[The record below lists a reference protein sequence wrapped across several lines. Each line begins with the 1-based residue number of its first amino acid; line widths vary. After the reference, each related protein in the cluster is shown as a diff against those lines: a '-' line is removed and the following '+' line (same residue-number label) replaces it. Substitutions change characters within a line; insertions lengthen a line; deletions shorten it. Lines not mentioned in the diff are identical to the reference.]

1 MPDFPNQ
8 VNTIQAPA
16 VAGDFASANPRAS
29 VLAGEGAL
37 ISGLGVINGVT
48 VQGAVVGRFGWLTY
62 QQIDNDNAPAV
73 LNTFGAGIPAGL
85 VARRQ
90 VGLITQYLGTSVQYL
105 QTGFQI
111 MAFNNVDMW
120 VVNNGSQAAQVGM
133 KAFANFADGSAS
145 FFAAGTIS
153 TSTPPL
159 PGGSGSASSIAAGTF
174 SATGTINGD
183 VFTATGSVTGAN
195 GIVAGGTL
203 SGTGVA
209 TGTKIVNQ
217 ITPLLAGEAL
227 GGIGRY
233 NVSIPEQTVASTT
246 ISGTYGILTVGG
258 TVVAGFGSGQTISG
272 AGVTAGTTIY
282 TQLTGTPG
290 AAGTYVVDP
299 TQVVAGPIAIT
310 AASTVETKWMAK
322 SAGAIGE
329 LIKISPTI

>member
-37 ISGLGVINGVT
+37 ISGLGVINGVV
-48 VQGAVVGRFGWLTY
+48 VQGAVVGRFCWSTY
-62 QQIDNDNAPAV
+62 QQIDNDLAPAV
-73 LNTFGAGIPAGL
+73 LNTFGAGAPAGL

-111 MAFNNVDMW
+111 MAFNTVDMW
-120 VVNNGSQAAQVGM
+120 VVNNGAGAALVGQ

-145 FFAAGTIS
+145 FLAAGAV
-153 TSTPPL
+153 P

-174 SATGTINGD
+174 SATGVINNN
-183 VFTATGSVTGAN
+183 VFTATGSVTGTN

-217 ITPLLAGEAL
+217 ITPLLAGETL
-227 GGIGRY
+227 GGVGRY

-258 TVVAGFGSGQTISG
+258 TVVAGFGPGQT
-272 AGVTAGTTIY
+272 VTGGTIAATTTIY
-282 TQLTGTPG
+282 QQLTGTPG
-290 AAGTYVVDP
+290 AAGTYVVDVN
-299 TQVVAGPIAIT
+299 VVVGSAPLVSLSSI
-310 AASTVETKWMAK
+310 ETKWVAR

-329 LIKISPTI
+329 LIKIGSVMTV

>member
-48 VQGAVVGRFGWLTY
+48 VQGAVVGRFCWSTY
-62 QQIDNDNAPAV
+62 QQIDNDLAPAV
-73 LNTFGAGIPAGL
+73 LNTFGAGLPVGL

-120 VVNNGSQAAQVGM
+120 VVNNGAGAALVGQ

-145 FFAAGTIS
+145 FLAAGAV
-153 TSTPPL
+153 P

-174 SATGTINGD
+174 SATGVINNN
-183 VFTATGSVTGAN
+183 VFTATGSVTGTN

-217 ITPLLAGEAL
+217 ITPLLAGETL
-227 GGIGRY
+227 GGVGRY
-233 NVSIPEQTVASTT
+233 TVSIPEQTVASTT

-258 TVVAGFGSGQTISG
+258 TVVAGFGPGQTIAGS
-272 AGVTAGTTIY
+272 GVTTGTTIY
-282 TQLTGTPG
+282 SQLTGTPG

-299 TQVVAGPIAIT
+299 TQVVAGPIAVT
-310 AASTVETKWMAK
+310 AASAVETKWMAR

-329 LIKISPTI
+329 LIKISPTV